1 MISEMIVLRIIN
13 KPTAVAIAYGLD
25 DKVSSE
31 RNVLIFDQNFGCI
44 TPHFEVKV
52 TTGDTYL
59 GGEDSTIVSSTVKT
73 TTSTTS
79 STQKQEWL
87 GFFFFC
93 LRAQININNI
103 IKISSQIL
111 VPFIVSA
118 FSSATQTSIEIDLL
132 FEGIDFRTGAQQE
145 HQPL

>member
-31 RNVLIFDQNFGCI
+31 RNVLIFDLNFGCI

-87 GFFFFC
+87 VFFC
-93 LRAQININNI
+93 LRTQIYINNI
-103 IKISSQIL
+103 VKISSQIL
-111 VPFIVSA
+111 VPFVVSA